1 MTRSHPFP
9 GAPFIGCAEFVVA
22 VEHYDYRSPETHAD
36 ADVPHG
42 AGYYR
47 HAHAPPVDPLEQSRS
62 ILQQAADAGAPFI
75 ACAEFVSELQWRAPR
90 HRTSP
95 PMHARTPPPMHA
107 RTPHYDHDARA
118 TRMHAHVHMRTC

>member
-1 MTRSHPFP
+1 M
-9 GAPFIGCAEFVVA
+9 A

-90 HRTSP
+90 HRT
-95 PMHARTPPPMHA
+95 PPPMHA
-107 RTPHYDHDARA
+107 RTRHDDHDARA
-118 TRMHAHVHMRTC
+118 TMIMMHAPRGCTRTCTCAHAELPC

>member
-1 MTRSHPFP
+1 M
-9 GAPFIGCAEFVVA
+9 A

-75 ACAEFVSELQWRAPR
+75 ACAEFVSELQWRAAR
-90 HRTSP
+90 HRSHT
-95 PMHARTPPPMHA
+95 
-107 RTPHYDHDARA
+107 RTPHDDRDAHG
-118 TRMHAHVHMRTC
+118 TRMHAHVHMSTC

>member
-1 MTRSHPFP
+1 M
-9 GAPFIGCAEFVVA
+9 A

-90 HRTSP
+90 HRTPP
-95 PMHARTPPPMHA
+95 PMHARTRH
-107 RTPHYDHDARA
+107 RYTRCTPHYDHDARA
-118 TRMHAHVHMRTC
+118 TRIHAHVHMRTC

>member
-1 MTRSHPFP
+1 M
-9 GAPFIGCAEFVVA
+9 A

-75 ACAEFVSELQWRAPR
+75 ACAEFVSELQWRAP
-90 HRTSP
+90 H
-95 PMHARTPPPMHA
+95 HRTPPPHPATAARHRCTRAPATMIMMHA
-107 RTPHYDHDARA
+107 PPMIT
-118 TRMHAHVHMRTC
+118 THAPRGCTRTCTCAHAELPC

>member
-1 MTRSHPFP
+1 M
-9 GAPFIGCAEFVVA
+9 A

-90 HRTSP
+90 HRCTRAHP
-95 PMHARTPPPMHA
+95 TMHT
-107 RTPHYDHDARA
+107 HDERA

>member
-1 MTRSHPFP
+1 M
-9 GAPFIGCAEFVVA
+9 GAGRGADGLRLADDAGRAAQLGPVG
-22 VEHYDYRSPETHAD
+22 DLLD

-75 ACAEFVSELQWRAPR
+75 ACAEFVSELQWRAAR
-90 HRTSP
+90 HRCT
-95 PMHARTPPPMHA
+95 
-107 RTPHYDHDARA
+107 RA
-118 TRMHAHVHMRTC
+118 HPTMIAMRTARGCTRTCT

>member
-1 MTRSHPFP
+1 M
-9 GAPFIGCAEFVVA
+9 A

-90 HRTSP
+90 HRCTRAP
-95 PMHARTPPPMHA
+95 RHRYT
-107 RTPHYDHDARA
+107 RCTPHYDHDARA

>member
-1 MTRSHPFP
+1 MTRSHPVP

-90 HRTSP
+90 HRCTRAHP
-95 PMHARTPPPMHA
+95 TMIAMRTP
-107 RTPHYDHDARA
+107 RGCT
-118 TRMHAHVHMRTC
+118 RTCT